1 MVKYYLKLNI
11 SKQFINKLD
20 DLSIKERFN
29 YLVNNK
35 YKFKSQRKN
44 YNNFIFIIF
53 NISIILYLGL
63 NRNYD
68 TFRK

>member
-1 MVKYYLKLNI
+1 MVIYIYIYMVKYYLKLGI

-29 YLVNNK
+29 YLMNNK

-53 NISIILYLGL
+53 NISIILY
-63 NRNYD
+63 
-68 TFRK
+68 